1 MLYVGG
7 LMVAIALE
15 VWAVH
20 KRITL
25 IVLRVIGAEPKSLL
39 FGITLVTWFLSMWI
53 SNTATTAMMM
63 TIVQALIKQFKDL
76 EELNGEPTVP
86 QTPDFWEESQS
97 HTAKSKNRR
106 NSGAELMRLSK
117 ALSLSVAYAANV
129 GGTASLTGTGPNLIF
144 FAAAQKV
151 FEDVGLSSPVK
162 FSTWLIYGIPLS
174 GMVMLTMYVWMVSV
188 YLRCRGGCA
197 CCCCGPK
204 NKQER
209 LKRID
214 AVIREEYKKLGPI
227 TFAQSTVLV
236 TFIVLIVMWI
246 TRDLGGVGGW
256 ADCFPTGFTSDSTPS
271 ILFGILMFVLPSSLP
286 TVRTN
291 KQNKTGTYSRVR
303 PLLTWQ
309 QVHEK
314 MPWSLYLLLGAGYA
328 IAQAAKVTGLSRWLG
343 DQLIMLK
350 SLDQRLILLIVCYI
364 VCFATEV
371 ISNSAI
377 ATLMMPILAQLSLN
391 LQVNPLFLMYPAAL
405 ASSFAFM
412 LPVAT
417 APNAIVFSSGVL
429 RVVDMVTS
437 GLFLNI
443 VCSPILVLA
452 TATWGNAFFHFDQVP
467 REFLRNFTQV
477 APNTSDV

>member
-1 MLYVGG
+1 MKKSLIRLKMYQAEVVYQDEDYCIDLTRLGMLYQTEAY
-7 LMVAIALE
+7 M
-15 VWAVH
+15 
-20 KRITL
+20 
-25 IVLRVIGAEPKSLL
+25 
-39 FGITLVTWFLSMWI
+39 FGITLGDVDSLKVWI
-53 SNTATTAMMM
+53 STLPTAMMM
-63 TIVQALIKQFKDL
+63 TIVQALIKQFKYLD
-76 EELNGEPTVP
+76 ELNGEPTVP

-117 ALSLSVAYAANV
+117 ALSLSVAYAANI

-151 FEDVGLSSPVK
+151 FEDVGLSSPHVDRSFDK
-162 FSTWLIYGIPLS
+162 WAEFL
-174 GMVMLTMYVWMVSV
+174 
-188 YLRCRGGCA
+188 
-197 CCCCGPK
+197 
-204 NKQER
+204 
-209 LKRID
+209 
-214 AVIREEYKKLGPI
+214 
-227 TFAQSTVLV
+227 
-236 TFIVLIVMWI
+236 
-246 TRDLGGVGGW
+246 GVGLT
-256 ADCFPTGFTSDSTPS
+256 ASP
-271 ILFGILMFVLPSSLP
+271 
-286 TVRTN
+286 
-291 KQNKTGTYSRVR
+291 QGTYSRVR

-350 SLDQRLILLIVCYI
+350 SLDQWLILLIVCYI

-452 TATWGNAFFHFDQVP
+452 TATWGNAFFHFDQVR

-477 APNTSDV
+477 ALNTSHV